1 MSSGLASA
9 WLTASFVISWNSTRR
24 TLPPLPRL
32 SATCQAIASPS
43 RSGSVAIST
52 RLDALAAFLISA
64 RVFAFSLMGTYSGVK
79 SVSTSAFFR
88 FTASFFAATCQPFVK
103 RHASAS
109 LPSRRG
115 LRKPD
120 DLQRDGFRRLALGVE
135 LRVRLEIE
143 RLAVLQHLP
152 HPRHGI
158 LSC

>member
-1 MSSGLASA
+1 MTSA
-9 WLTASFVISWNSTRR
+9 R
-24 TLPPLPRL
+24 LPRPPV
-32 SATCQAIASPS
+32 AGSPGS
-43 RSGSVAIST
+43 RPGSVALLRPGSVALLRPGSVALLRPGSVAVL
-52 RLDALAAFLISA
+52 RLGRVARLTPGAAPGF
-64 RVFAFSLMGTYSGVK
+64 
-79 SVSTSAFFR
+79 STSLFFR
-88 FTASFFAATCQPFVK
+88 FPASFLAATCQPFVK

-135 LRVRLEIE
+135 LRVRLEVE